1 MTTLSRS
8 PVVAFTLDADHEAH
22 EPPEARGMRRD
33 AVRLLVSPG
42 DEEPLDA
49 HFTDLPCVLAPGD
62 LLVVN
67 TSATIPAAFDGV
79 LPGGEPIVVHLSGTL
94 PGGVWLVEVRR
105 PHEGST
111 VPMRVTHPVDVA
123 MLAGGIVHLLAPFSD
138 SERLWL
144 AKLDLDEETE
154 RRRGRTPGTPQRS
167 RPDEETKRR
176 RGRTPGTPERSR
188 PDEEMD
194 DVIAYAFAHGRP
206 IRYRHVDRDWP
217 LTSYETIFAR
227 EPGSAEMPSASR
239 PFSNAVVTDLVT
251 RGVLVTPLLLH
262 TGVSSLEGAE
272 RPYPERYQ
280 VPTATAAN
288 INAVRAGTG
297 RVIAVGTTVVRAL
310 ATVTDEHGV
319 VHPGEGWTDTV
330 VTPDTPVT
338 SVDGLVTGWHE
349 PESSHLTMLRA
360 FASTETLRRAYEMA
374 LARGYLWHEFGDSHL
389 ILRSNERP

>member
-111 VPMRVTHPVDVA
+111 VPMRVTHPGDVA
-123 MLAGGIVHLLAPFSD
+123 LLAGGIVHLLAPFSD

-144 AKLDLDEETE
+144 AKLDL
-154 RRRGRTPGTPQRS
+154 
-167 RPDEETKRR
+167 DEETKRR